1 MKEERREER
10 IESDIG
16 GGSKIEGERE
26 RKKKTSERK
35 KEIEKRKRRR
45 E

>member
-26 RKKKTSERK
+26 RKKRQARERK
-35 KEIEKRKRRR
+35 K
-45 E
+45 